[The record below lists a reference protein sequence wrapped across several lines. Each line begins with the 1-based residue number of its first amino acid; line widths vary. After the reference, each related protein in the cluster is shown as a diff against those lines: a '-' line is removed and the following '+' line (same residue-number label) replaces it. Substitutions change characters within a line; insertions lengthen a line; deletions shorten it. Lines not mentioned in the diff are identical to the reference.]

1 MSILFPGASAATVE
15 KFIALQRQAADRA
28 TEWAKVQ
35 DYRAYY
41 SGNHPVMLTNRQQ
54 EYLGDILTKSNH
66 TVAFNLCRVIVDVLR
81 ERLSVIGFTGHDPAG
96 AALAEQCWQWWEAA
110 QMAIEQITVH
120 RRALRDATG
129 YLIVDWDDDR
139 KAPRWKANSR
149 YDGDTGVTYHT
160 DANDVPMYAVKYWRR
175 DDILEA
181 NYGAL
186 RRTIY
191 TPNCIMRYRQD
202 SAGAYGW
209 KPIDPDEGPAV
220 QWWTDTRHEG
230 GKPLGLACVE
240 FKNPSG
246 ESELEAI
253 IGLQNALNKLV
264 LDMLAAGDAT
274 GFQMLAVS
282 YKQSLGASM
291 SDEDDETVDDLRIA
305 PGRIIELGDDATI
318 TTIPPGDLSQLLK
331 ALDAITGFIASSTRT
346 PQYYLRP
353 FGGSEV
359 PSGEALKQ
367 LEAALV
373 SRATERQAQFSDA
386 WVRAMRVG
394 ARLWLA
400 MGGSGLDA
408 EAGITTNWDSPA
420 VRNELYDAQVA
431 TAEQALGIPQEVLWE
446 RRLGYSPADVAEFK
460 KAAQRKQA
468 DNLANVVGALNLSN
482 PTAANA
488 PGVANSGNV
497 GTAVGGA
504 GAGGPTGQPNGEPA
518 QTGV

>member
-15 KFIALQRQAADRA
+15 RFIALQRQAVAKAD
-28 TEWAKVQ
+28 EWARVQ

-41 SGNHPVMLTNRQQ
+41 KGDHPVMLTNRQQ

-81 ERLSVIGFTGHDPAG
+81 ERLAVNGFSGTDAAG
-96 AALAEQCWQWWEAA
+96 AALAAQVWQWWETAG
-110 QMAIEQITVH
+110 MGVESITVH

-129 YLIVDWDDDR
+129 YLIVDWDAASA
-139 KAPRWKANSR
+139 APRWKANSR
-149 YDGDTGVTYHT
+149 YDGDTGVTFHE
-160 DANDVPMYAVKYWRR
+160 DANDQPLMAVKYWRR

-191 TPNCIMRYRQD
+191 LPDRILRYRED
-202 SAGAYGW
+202 VTGAYGW
-209 KPIDPDEGPAV
+209 KPIDPSEGPAL
-220 QWWTDTRHEG
+220 QWWTDTMQEG

-240 FKNPSG
+240 FENPSD
-246 ESELEAI
+246 ESEIESI

-282 YKQSLGASM
+282 YTQPLGGGV
-291 SDEDDETVDDLRIA
+291 SDEDDETTDDLRIA
-305 PGRIIELGDDATI
+305 PGRIIELGDSAKI

-331 ALDAITGFIASSTRT
+331 AIDSITGFIAASTRT

-353 FGGSEV
+353 FGGADM
-359 PSGEALKQ
+359 PSGEALKWFSSG
-367 LEAALV
+367 LV
-373 SRATERQAQFSDA
+373 SRAKERQEQFASS
-386 WVRAMRVG
+386 WVEAMRVG

-408 EAGITTNWDSPA
+408 EAGIAPTWASPE
-420 VRNELYDAQVA
+420 VRNELYDMQVA
-431 TAEQALGIPQEVLWE
+431 TGEAALGVPQEVLWQ
-446 RRLGYSPADVAEFK
+446 RRLGYSPEDVVEFK
-460 KAAQRKQA
+460 RMAAREQA
-468 DNLANVVGALNLSN
+468 KNLANVVGALNL
-482 PTAANA
+482 
-488 PGVANSGNV
+488 GNV

-504 GAGGPTGQPNGEPA
+504 GAGGEAGQPNGEPA
-518 QTGV
+518 ETGV